1 MRHEDYKELL
11 ALEAAGALDAGE
23 RGALEEHLSSC
34 AECRTELRA
43 LGDAAASLAYTV
55 VPVAPPA
62 HLRARV
68 LESVRAVDPS
78 EARAVDPSEMRSVD
92 LSEVVASSAV
102 IGDGPN
108 LRRAPGDE
116 KAEDWRAVVKRFSLW
131 QLLAASPSLSFGAA
145 AAAVAL
151 VLLGATTLFTWNR
164 TRTLQ
169 GEVARMS
176 EHLKESQTESAGAQK
191 QMAEMREQLA
201 RAGEMNEVLAS
212 PDARVERLA
221 GKDAAPQARAL
232 VAYDHTTGRTALV
245 ATGLPPAPEG
255 KTYQLWLIADK
266 KPMPGGTFKTDA
278 DGRVHMSDR
287 LPSGVSQPV
296 FAVTL
301 EREGGETAPKGEM
314 YLLGNTS

>member
-11 ALEAAGALDAGE
+11 SLEAAGALDAGE
-23 RGALEEHLSSC
+23 RGALEEHQSSC
-34 AECRTELRA
+34 VECRTELRA

-78 EARAVDPSEMRSVD
+78 EARAVD

-201 RAGEMNEVLAS
+201 RPGGVK
-212 PDARVERLA
+212 ERL
-221 GKDAAPQARAL
+221 
-232 VAYDHTTGRTALV
+232 
-245 ATGLPPAPEG
+245 
-255 KTYQLWLIADK
+255 
-266 KPMPGGTFKTDA
+266 
-278 DGRVHMSDR
+278 
-287 LPSGVSQPV
+287 
-296 FAVTL
+296 
-301 EREGGETAPKGEM
+301 
-314 YLLGNTS
+314 